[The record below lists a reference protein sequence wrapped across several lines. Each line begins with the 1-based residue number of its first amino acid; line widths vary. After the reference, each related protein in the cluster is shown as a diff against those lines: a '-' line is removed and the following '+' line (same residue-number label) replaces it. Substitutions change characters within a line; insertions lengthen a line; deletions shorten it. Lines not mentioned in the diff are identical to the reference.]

1 MSARKAPAA
10 KDNANVSVY
19 CRIRPLSK
27 RDTDHGGVV
36 TITTDGSR
44 AALTHA
50 GEVHNFAFDKVFDLD
65 ATQQQ
70 VFDGVRVSDSVNSVL
85 GGYNATIFAYGQT
98 ASGKTHTMEGADIGD
113 PVTRGIIPRAA
124 AALFAGVAEAPGEI
138 EFAIKVS
145 FVEIYL
151 ERIRDLLDTFGQKK
165 TNLQIREDPNSGIY
179 VAGCTETFATRE
191 SELLKCMHLG
201 HRSRATAATGM
212 NEGSSRSHSV
222 LSCTVQQ
229 KNTET
234 DATRVGKLVLVDL
247 AGSEMVRKTHA
258 AGQQL
263 EEAKTINK
271 SLSALG
277 QVINALTDDK
287 KAHVP
292 YRDSKL
298 TRMLQDSLGGN
309 AKTALIVAC
318 SASTE
323 NSFETLSTLRFGQR
337 AAVKNKP
344 KVNERKSVEELTAL
358 LHKAE
363 AAIDMQSTYIA
374 ALELQILDLQQKI
387 ASLTEELAE
396 ERAESK
402 RCAKEARDLT
412 NLLHEKE
419 TLLVQAGEL
428 MAEVE
433 AKMEETVADQA
444 SLAAKAEPGQ
454 GEAGR
459 GEKAEF
465 RVRELELRPRR
476 STTPTPLRKEDA
488 DDAAISRGVS
498 GGAARPGGRRPRLR
512 RAAAAA
518 GAAARRRDAAAA
530 RPLAPRDVARA
541 AEAAHQRAKLVADL
555 EAATR
560 ARTARGGPRGRR
572 RRLGAVATRERQ
584 HMRSLQQ
591 RLEQLVAVHRQLLRK
606 YAALELNLGESAKM
620 IALRD
625 ERILALSA
633 KRHDAHGRAAARL
646 VGVGLSLVTKA
657 GDRID
662 VGECRDGSPATDDM
676 VRAGVRWRNV
686 DGSASS
692 ARLRKLRDALE
703 ARRPVSIA
711 VVGGSFTIGTGCEP
725 GKPDARRPASLATRR
740 WRSWAL
746 QLGLRLPSPTFFDAV
761 FWDYGC
767 NDQYAVATNASAAGL
782 LLALE
787 SAVRLALD
795 RGAAFALVRT
805 CHPASPATAWDTAHL
820 VEGADDLAARVY
832 GPLAALYG
840 VPLLSYTA
848 AVDGFLS
855 ACEARR
861 REKRFDEARYVAPGM
876 PGQDPKFAEHWESQ
890 LWDNIKGHWGVDNR
904 LTAHPGCRARRFVAD
919 FVFRSLYNVVFPALG
934 AGGAAPGRCR
944 RRATAA
950 RSAAAAAAATS
961 ARRAATPLPELRRR
975 PRVGPLGPRRR
986 RRDYR
991 RGWRYGED
999 APGRAAGWIASSG
1012 ERGKEPRAAWVA
1024 FSVTLVRGFVTVQY
1038 LETYEDAG
1046 AFELWIGSTP
1056 GSNHDVEGVVPQPA
1070 HNSDRSAYKSESAV
1084 RGAPVSYFNTRSVFV
1099 DTWAKNRTTSE
1110 LALRTFDFAAHGE
1123 HLLHLRHVRPKKREL
1138 AKRGG
1143 DEVKIVA
1150 ITAC

>member
-179 VAGCTETFATRE
+179 VAGCTETFVTCEA
-191 SELLKCMHLG
+191 ELLRCMHLG

-337 AAVKNKP
+337 AKAVKNKP

-374 ALELQILDLQQKI
+374 ALELQVGDGGGAGAAAPPGGGGGGGDAESVAQILDLQQKI

-444 SLAAKAEPGQ
+444 SLAAKNELLAKEKQ
-454 GEAGR
+454 AA

-465 RVRELELRPRR
+465 RVRELELRLEKEYNVDAR
-476 STTPTPLRKEDA
+476 LRKEDA

-498 GGAARPGGRRPRLR
+498 GGAAPGPAGGARGFDAPPPPPG
-512 RAAAAA
+512 AAAAA
-518 GAAARRRDAAAA
+518 AATPPAA
-530 RPLAPRDVARA
+530 RPRGAADVARA

-560 ARTARGGPRGRR
+560 ARDRLEADLEAAAAGGA
-572 RRLGAVATRERQ
+572 GAVATRERQ

-625 ERILALSA
+625 ERILALE
-633 KRHDAHGRAAARL
+633 R
-646 VGVGLSLVTKA
+646 
-657 GDRID
+657 
-662 VGECRDGSPATDDM
+662 E
-676 VRAGVRWRNV
+676 
-686 DGSASS
+686 SS
-692 ARLRKLRDALE
+692 
-703 ARRPVSIA
+703 
-711 VVGGSFTIGTGCEP
+711 
-725 GKPDARRPASLATRR
+725 
-740 WRSWAL
+740 
-746 QLGLRLPSPTFFDAV
+746 
-761 FWDYGC
+761 
-767 NDQYAVATNASAAGL
+767 
-782 LLALE
+782 
-787 SAVRLALD
+787 
-795 RGAAFALVRT
+795 
-805 CHPASPATAWDTAHL
+805 
-820 VEGADDLAARVY
+820 
-832 GPLAALYG
+832 
-840 VPLLSYTA
+840 
-848 AVDGFLS
+848 DGF
-855 ACEARR
+855 
-861 REKRFDEARYVAPGM
+861 
-876 PGQDPKFAEHWESQ
+876 
-890 LWDNIKGHWGVDNR
+890 
-904 LTAHPGCRARRFVAD
+904 
-919 FVFRSLYNVVFPALG
+919 
-934 AGGAAPGRCR
+934 
-944 RRATAA
+944 
-950 RSAAAAAAATS
+950 AAAT
-961 ARRAATPLPELRRR
+961 AETQQLAKLVKELELKLLNKKPTIVEKVAA
-975 PRVGPLGPRRR
+975 GPRTLRGGTGA
-986 RRDYR
+986 RDE
-991 RGWRYGED
+991 G
-999 APGRAAGWIASSG
+999 AAKKASS
-1012 ERGKEPRAAWVA
+1012 W
-1024 FSVTLVRGFVTVQY
+1024 
-1038 LETYEDAG
+1038 
-1046 AFELWIGSTP
+1046 W
-1056 GSNHDVEGVVPQPA
+1056 
-1070 HNSDRSAYKSESAV
+1070 
-1084 RGAPVSYFNTRSVFV
+1084 
-1099 DTWAKNRTTSE
+1099 NR
-1110 LALRTFDFAAHGE
+1110 
-1123 HLLHLRHVRPKKREL
+1123 
-1138 AKRGG
+1138 
-1143 DEVKIVA
+1143 
-1150 ITAC
+1150 

>member
-179 VAGCTETFATRE
+179 VAGCTETF
-191 SELLKCMHLG
+191 
-201 HRSRATAATGM
+201 
-212 NEGSSRSHSV
+212 
-222 LSCTVQQ
+222 Q

-287 KAHVP
+287 KAHAP

-337 AAVKNKP
+337 AKAVKNKP

-374 ALELQILDLQQKI
+374 ALELQVGDGRRGAAAPAGAGGGAGDAESVAQILDLQQKI

-444 SLAAKAEPGQ
+444 SLAAKNELLAKEKQ
-454 GEAGR
+454 AA

-465 RVRELELRPRR
+465 RVRELELRLEKEYNVDAR
-476 STTPTPLRKEDA
+476 LRKEDA

-498 GGAARPGGRRPRLR
+498 GGAAPGPAGGARGFDAPPPPPG
-512 RAAAAA
+512 AA
-518 GAAARRRDAAAA
+518 GAAAATPPPRGRA
-530 RPLAPRDVARA
+530 APRTL
-541 AEAAHQRAKLVADL
+541 EADL
-555 EAATR
+555 EAA
-560 ARTARGGPRGRR
+560 AAGS
-572 RRLGAVATRERQ
+572 GAVATRERQ

-625 ERILALSA
+625 ERILALE
-633 KRHDAHGRAAARL
+633 R
-646 VGVGLSLVTKA
+646 
-657 GDRID
+657 
-662 VGECRDGSPATDDM
+662 E
-676 VRAGVRWRNV
+676 
-686 DGSASS
+686 SS
-692 ARLRKLRDALE
+692 
-703 ARRPVSIA
+703 
-711 VVGGSFTIGTGCEP
+711 
-725 GKPDARRPASLATRR
+725 
-740 WRSWAL
+740 
-746 QLGLRLPSPTFFDAV
+746 
-761 FWDYGC
+761 
-767 NDQYAVATNASAAGL
+767 
-782 LLALE
+782 
-787 SAVRLALD
+787 
-795 RGAAFALVRT
+795 
-805 CHPASPATAWDTAHL
+805 
-820 VEGADDLAARVY
+820 
-832 GPLAALYG
+832 
-840 VPLLSYTA
+840 
-848 AVDGFLS
+848 DGF
-855 ACEARR
+855 
-861 REKRFDEARYVAPGM
+861 
-876 PGQDPKFAEHWESQ
+876 
-890 LWDNIKGHWGVDNR
+890 
-904 LTAHPGCRARRFVAD
+904 
-919 FVFRSLYNVVFPALG
+919 
-934 AGGAAPGRCR
+934 
-944 RRATAA
+944 
-950 RSAAAAAAATS
+950 AAAT
-961 ARRAATPLPELRRR
+961 AETQQLAKLVKELELKLLNKKPTIVEKVAA
-975 PRVGPLGPRRR
+975 GPRTLRGGTGA
-986 RRDYR
+986 RDE
-991 RGWRYGED
+991 G
-999 APGRAAGWIASSG
+999 AAKKASS
-1012 ERGKEPRAAWVA
+1012 W
-1024 FSVTLVRGFVTVQY
+1024 
-1038 LETYEDAG
+1038 
-1046 AFELWIGSTP
+1046 W
-1056 GSNHDVEGVVPQPA
+1056 
-1070 HNSDRSAYKSESAV
+1070 
-1084 RGAPVSYFNTRSVFV
+1084 
-1099 DTWAKNRTTSE
+1099 NR
-1110 LALRTFDFAAHGE
+1110 
-1123 HLLHLRHVRPKKREL
+1123 
-1138 AKRGG
+1138 
-1143 DEVKIVA
+1143 
-1150 ITAC
+1150 

>member
-179 VAGCTETFATRE
+179 VAGCTETFVTCE

-337 AAVKNKP
+337 AKAVKNKP

-363 AAIDMQSTYIA
+363 
-374 ALELQILDLQQKI
+374 
-387 ASLTEELAE
+387 
-396 ERAESK
+396 
-402 RCAKEARDLT
+402 
-412 NLLHEKE
+412 
-419 TLLVQAGEL
+419 
-428 MAEVE
+428 
-433 AKMEETVADQA
+433 
-444 SLAAKAEPGQ
+444 
-454 GEAGR
+454 
-459 GEKAEF
+459 
-465 RVRELELRPRR
+465 
-476 STTPTPLRKEDA
+476 
-488 DDAAISRGVS
+488 
-498 GGAARPGGRRPRLR
+498 
-512 RAAAAA
+512 
-518 GAAARRRDAAAA
+518 
-530 RPLAPRDVARA
+530 
-541 AEAAHQRAKLVADL
+541 
-555 EAATR
+555 
-560 ARTARGGPRGRR
+560 
-572 RRLGAVATRERQ
+572 
-584 HMRSLQQ
+584 
-591 RLEQLVAVHRQLLRK
+591 
-606 YAALELNLGESAKM
+606 
-620 IALRD
+620 
-625 ERILALSA
+625 
-633 KRHDAHGRAAARL
+633 
-646 VGVGLSLVTKA
+646 
-657 GDRID
+657 
-662 VGECRDGSPATDDM
+662 
-676 VRAGVRWRNV
+676 
-686 DGSASS
+686 
-692 ARLRKLRDALE
+692 
-703 ARRPVSIA
+703 
-711 VVGGSFTIGTGCEP
+711 
-725 GKPDARRPASLATRR
+725 
-740 WRSWAL
+740 
-746 QLGLRLPSPTFFDAV
+746 
-761 FWDYGC
+761 
-767 NDQYAVATNASAAGL
+767 
-782 LLALE
+782 
-787 SAVRLALD
+787 
-795 RGAAFALVRT
+795 
-805 CHPASPATAWDTAHL
+805 
-820 VEGADDLAARVY
+820 
-832 GPLAALYG
+832 
-840 VPLLSYTA
+840 
-848 AVDGFLS
+848 
-855 ACEARR
+855 
-861 REKRFDEARYVAPGM
+861 
-876 PGQDPKFAEHWESQ
+876 
-890 LWDNIKGHWGVDNR
+890 
-904 LTAHPGCRARRFVAD
+904 
-919 FVFRSLYNVVFPALG
+919 
-934 AGGAAPGRCR
+934 
-944 RRATAA
+944 
-950 RSAAAAAAATS
+950 
-961 ARRAATPLPELRRR
+961 
-975 PRVGPLGPRRR
+975 
-986 RRDYR
+986 
-991 RGWRYGED
+991 
-999 APGRAAGWIASSG
+999 
-1012 ERGKEPRAAWVA
+1012 
-1024 FSVTLVRGFVTVQY
+1024 
-1038 LETYEDAG
+1038 
-1046 AFELWIGSTP
+1046 
-1056 GSNHDVEGVVPQPA
+1056 
-1070 HNSDRSAYKSESAV
+1070 
-1084 RGAPVSYFNTRSVFV
+1084 
-1099 DTWAKNRTTSE
+1099 
-1110 LALRTFDFAAHGE
+1110 
-1123 HLLHLRHVRPKKREL
+1123 
-1138 AKRGG
+1138 
-1143 DEVKIVA
+1143 
-1150 ITAC
+1150 